1 MHKIKGQ
8 EKWERKGVQRQFVE
22 KAEGIEMN
30 DMKKNTAGDIVI
42 YRAQDGKTQIEVRLE
57 EDTVWLTQAQ
67 MAELFKQTKQNISLH
82 VHNIFKEGEL
92 KAKSVVKESLTTAR
106 DGKSYRTSYYNL
118 DVIISVGYR
127 VKSKRGTQFRI
138 WATALLK
145 QHLIA
150 GYTLNEKRLA
160 AQQAKYRELQNAVK
174 LLGQVARNRELSSTE
189 AVELIRVVRDYAYGL
204 DLIDAYDH
212 QRLEVVGV
220 SRDTATPISYEEA
233 RRAIEQLRVQYQAS
247 ELFGREK
254 DQSFRGSL
262 VSVFQTFDK
271 CQLYPSIEEKAANL
285 LYFLVKDHP
294 FVDGNKRIA
303 AFLFLWFLDRNTS
316 LYHADGSK
324 RIADNAL
331 VAITLMTAES
341 KPADK
346 NLMVKVII
354 NLINQKN

>member
-1 MHKIKGQ
+1 
-8 EKWERKGVQRQFVE
+8 
-22 KAEGIEMN
+22 
-30 DMKKNTAGDIVI
+30 MKKDTTGDIVI
-42 YRAQDGKTQIEVRLE
+42 YQTQDGRTRLEVRLE
-57 EDTVWLTQAQ
+57 EETVWLTQAQ
-67 MAELFKQTKQNISLH
+67 MAQLFKQTKQNISLH
-82 VHNIFKEGEL
+82 VRNIFKEKEL
-92 KAKSVVKESLTTAR
+92 KEKSVVKDSLTTAR
-106 DGKSYRTSYYNL
+106 DGKTYRMIYYNL

-138 WATALLK
+138 WATNLLK

-160 AQQAKYRELQNAVK
+160 SQEVKYRELQDAIK
-174 LLGQVARNRELSSTE
+174 LIGQVTVNHHLSSTE

-212 QRLEVVGV
+212 QRLEVAAV
-220 SRDTATPISYEEA
+220 SRQTALPISYEDA
-233 RRAIEQLRVQYQAS
+233 RRAIDQLRVQYQAS
-247 ELFGREK
+247 DLFGREK
-254 DQSFRGSL
+254 DQSFQGSL
-262 VSVFQTFDK
+262 VSVFQTFDGRE
-271 CQLYPSIEEKAANL
+271 LYPSIEEKAANL
-285 LYFLVKDHP
+285 LYFLVKNHP

-303 AFLFLWFLDRNTS
+303 AFLFLWFLDRNKS
-316 LYHADGSK
+316 LYRPDGSK

-341 KPADK
+341 DPAEK